1 MKESAT
7 YLKLRKLLLPF
18 SIQFQRIE
26 YQRVPD
32 LYFKTENKEGW
43 IELKDLKNLTG
54 TIRIPFR
61 PGQLAWIQ
69 KQVRLNGTVYLFCT
83 DENDVLWIF
92 KNGCIKRSYDNIEFT
107 SLVSDALD
115 MDFMTGKALYDIL
128 NN

>member
-7 YLKLRKLLLPF
+7 YLKLRGLLLPF
-18 SIQFQRIE
+18 PIQFQRIE

-32 LYFKTENKEGW
+32 LYFKTEHSEGW
-43 IELKDLKNLTG
+43 IELKDLKKLTG

-61 PGQLAWIQ
+61 PGQFAWIQ

-92 KNGCIKRSYDNIEFT
+92 KNDCIKRSYNQIEFT
-107 SLVSDALD
+107 SLVHEALD
-115 MDFMTGKALYDIL
+115 MDFMSGKDLYDIL